1 MSRYALVDGN
11 NFYASCE
18 RVFRPDLIG
27 KPIVVLS
34 NNDGCVVA
42 ASAEAKAL
50 GLRMF
55 GPFFE
60 IAGLCRHHGVTVFSS
75 NYTLYGDMSR
85 RMMAILAGHAPGQE
99 VYSIDECFL
108 DLAGVADAEALAR
121 RMRGDVL
128 RRIGIPASVGLGPS
142 KTLAKLANHIAKKQP
157 NWDGVFSWDWLAAAD
172 VDAMMAAL
180 PAGKVWGV
188 GPRLAAKLET
198 LEIHTALQLK
208 QADPRQIRRQFSVTL
223 ERTVAELNG
232 VNCLQLDEVAPARQQ
247 ILSSRSFGEKP
258 RDLNV
263 LAAAISHHVSHA
275 AEKLRQQG
283 SVARLVAVSV
293 RTSPFLDA
301 PYNGYI
307 AIPLEQP
314 SDDTM
319 TLARA
324 ALAGLRT
331 VYRRGLLY
339 QKAGVILMEISP
351 RGIRQSDLFQ
361 PAPDPR
367 RQKLMQTMDAIN
379 REYGRNSL
387 RLGAEALTKNWEM
400 RQDQRSPCYS
410 TRLDQLLRVG

>member
-1 MSRYALVDGN
+1 MSQYALVDGN

-18 RVFRPDLIG
+18 RVFRPDLAG

-60 IAGLCRHHGVTVFSS
+60 IAGLCKHHGVTVFSS

-108 DLAGVADAEALAR
+108 DLTGVADAEALAR
-121 RMRGDVL
+121 HMRGDVL
-128 RRIGIPASVGLGPS
+128 RRIGIPACVGLGPS

-157 NWDGVFSWDWLAAAD
+157 RWDGVFSWDWLPAAD
-172 VDAMMAAL
+172 ADAMMAAL

-188 GPRLAAKLET
+188 GPRLAGKLEV
-198 LEIHTALQLK
+198 LGIHTALQLK
-208 QADPRQIRRQFSVTL
+208 QADPHQIRRQFSVTL

-232 VNCLQLDEVAPARQQ
+232 VNCLRLDEVAPARQQ

-275 AEKLRQQG
+275 AEKLRQQN
-283 SVARLVAVSV
+283 SVAGLVAVSI
-293 RTSPFLDA
+293 RTSPFLGA
-301 PYNGYI
+301 PYNGYV
-307 AIPLEQP
+307 AMPLAQP
-314 SDDTM
+314 SDDTI

-324 ALAGLRT
+324 ALAGLRA

-351 RGIRQSDLFQ
+351 RGIRQTDLFQ
-361 PAPDPR
+361 QAPDPR

-410 TRLDQLLRVG
+410 TRLDQILRVK

>member
-1 MSRYALVDGN
+1 MSQYALVDGN

-18 RVFRPDLIG
+18 RVFRPDLAG

-60 IAGLCRHHGVTVFSS
+60 IAGLCKHHGVTVFSS

-108 DLAGVADAEALAR
+108 DLTGVADAEALAR

-128 RRIGIPASVGLGPS
+128 RRIGIPACVGLGPS

-157 NWDGVFSWDWLAAAD
+157 RWDGVFSWDWLSAAD
-172 VDAMMAAL
+172 ADAMMATL

-188 GPRLAAKLET
+188 GPRLAGKLEV
-198 LEIHTALQLK
+198 LGIHTALQLK
-208 QADPRQIRRQFSVTL
+208 QADPHQIRRQFSVTL

-232 VNCLQLDEVAPARQQ
+232 VNCLRLGEVAPARQQ

-275 AEKLRQQG
+275 AEKLRQQN
-283 SVARLVAVSV
+283 SVAGLVAVSI
-293 RTSPFLDA
+293 RTSPFLGA
-301 PYNGYI
+301 PYNGYV
-307 AIPLEQP
+307 AMPLAQP
-314 SDDTM
+314 SDDTI

-324 ALAGLRT
+324 ALAGLRA

-351 RGIRQSDLFQ
+351 RGIRQTDLFQ
-361 PAPDPR
+361 QAPDPR

-410 TRLDQLLRVG
+410 TRLDQILRVK

>member
-1 MSRYALVDGN
+1 MSQYALVDGN

-18 RVFRPDLIG
+18 RVFRPDLAG

-60 IAGLCRHHGVTVFSS
+60 IAGLCKHHGVTVFSS

-108 DLAGVADAEALAR
+108 DLTGVADAEALAR

-128 RRIGIPASVGLGPS
+128 RRIGIPACVGLGPS

-157 NWDGVFSWDWLAAAD
+157 RWDGVFSWDWLSAAD
-172 VDAMMAAL
+172 ADAMMAAL

-188 GPRLAAKLET
+188 GPRLAGKLEA
-198 LEIHTALQLK
+198 LGIHTALQLK
-208 QADPRQIRRQFSVTL
+208 QADPHQIRRQFSVTL

-232 VNCLQLDEVAPARQQ
+232 VNCLRLDEVAPARQQ

-275 AEKLRQQG
+275 AEKLRQQN
-283 SVARLVAVSV
+283 SVAGLVAVSI
-293 RTSPFLDA
+293 RTSPFLGA
-301 PYNGYI
+301 PYNGYV
-307 AIPLEQP
+307 AMPLAQP
-314 SDDTM
+314 SDDTI

-324 ALAGLRT
+324 ALAGLRA

-351 RGIRQSDLFQ
+351 RGIRQTDLFQ
-361 PAPDPR
+361 QAPDPR

-410 TRLDQLLRVG
+410 TRLDQILRVK